1 MLKIK
6 DNVDLKELEKFGFI
20 INHYSWG
27 TVYERPLK
35 YPEYSIQSIYIDI
48 DTKEIDEEE
57 ERYNVIDAKEEHIK
71 DLMQA
76 DLVEKAEE

>member
-6 DNVDLKELEKFGFI
+6 DNIDLKELEKFGFI
-20 INHYSWG
+20 IKHYSWG

-48 DTKEIDEEE
+48 NTKEIDEEE
-57 ERYNVIDAKEEHIK
+57 ERFSVIDAKEEHIQ
-71 DLMQA
+71 DLIKA
-76 DLVEKAEE
+76 DLVVEE